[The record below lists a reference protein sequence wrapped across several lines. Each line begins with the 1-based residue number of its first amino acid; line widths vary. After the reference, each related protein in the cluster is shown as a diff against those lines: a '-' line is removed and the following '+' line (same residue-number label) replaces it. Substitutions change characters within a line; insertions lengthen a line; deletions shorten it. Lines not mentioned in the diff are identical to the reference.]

1 MYIPTQ
7 SSWIYQQGSS
17 QHGLYDPLSIS
28 AFYPNANIDPFST
41 FPGDGNFIARPLDT
55 VPTTLSQPFPNQY
68 TGNFENPANFTPHQ
82 YMSWPETPAEVNE
95 NPWLPIPPP

>member
-7 SSWIYQQGSS
+7 SSWMYQQGSS

-28 AFYPNANIDPFST
+28 AFYPNVNIDPFST

-55 VPTTLSQPFPNQY
+55 IPTTLPQPFPNQY
-68 TGNFENPANFTPHQ
+68 TGNFENPADFTPHQ
-82 YMSWPETPAEVNE
+82 NMPWPVTPMEVGD
-95 NPWLPIPPP
+95 NPWFPIPPP